1 MRDLLADNTTTDLVL
16 LEYVH
21 IIVAHSSEECGAAEG
36 CWAGTDDG
44 DGFLIR
50 RWKILGKRRVSDLGD
65 AHLFEDSNGK
75 LLEPVNFDCTL
86 LGLAHVAVSCAELA
100 DGAELAASQTERVVR
115 QDDLRGTI
123 PVLVLD
129 VIDETLDINS
139 RRAALL
145 ARSVVTLEAALGLTD
160 SLLNGHQRD
169 VTLPVVNLGGTVA
182 VRCPVELLRV
192 LFSCLGSPQGWLC
205 DLIGHRSHDVLLNI
219 IGEFRETF
227 LGPAA
232 SASTSAA

>member
-21 IIVAHSSEECGAAEG
+21 IVVAHSSEERGAAEG

-44 DGFLIR
+44 DRFLIR
-50 RWKILGKRRVSDLGD
+50 RGKILGERRIPNLGH

-75 LLEPVNFDCTL
+75 LLESVNLNCSL
-86 LGLAHVAVSCAELA
+86 LGFANIAVSCTELA
-100 DGAELAASQTERVVR
+100 DGAKLAASQTERVVR
-115 QDDLRGTI
+115 QDDLSSTV

-129 VIDETLDINS
+129 VVDETLDINGC
-139 RRAALL
+139 RAALL

-160 SLLNGHQRD
+160 CLLNGHQRD
-169 VTLPVVNLGGTVA
+169 VTLPVINLGSTVG

-192 LFSCLGSPQGWLC
+192 LFSSLSGPQGWLC
-205 DLIGHRSHDVLLNI
+205 NLSGHGSHDVLLNI
-219 IGEFRETF
+219 IGEF
-227 LGPAA
+227 
-232 SASTSAA
+232 